1 MKFSLLSLC
10 LALLVLTSCGPDKK
24 TARISGKIEGLDQA
38 ALLIYSSDAV
48 EGDQGSL
55 DSIYVNRGSF
65 SYDRPTT
72 QPLLLTLVYPNN
84 SFTTLI
90 AEPGKEVKLA
100 GDANRLKEMQVTG
113 TDDNKQFSEFCFS
126 VLKLNEKDAQMRA
139 ATYIRSHPQSLTSVA
154 LFYHYF
160 DRVAQRNEQPTL
172 ELLNLLRKQQPT
184 NQQLTAIDARLRP
197 QLRTAVGAKL
207 PHFTASTLNKQAIN
221 SADFKGKPTLLIFSA
236 NWDSNNYYLRQ
247 QLRKLK
253 AARGQRLRIINF
265 ALDESLEKA
274 QERAKND
281 SLQSVVYLKHML
293 SNPLVQTLG
302 LRYPSGNILINAD
315 GHIIGRDFPIEELAN
330 KVNDALH

>member
-1 MKFSLLSLC
+1 M
-10 LALLVLTSCGPDKK
+10 
-24 TARISGKIEGLDQA
+24 
-38 ALLIYSSDAV
+38 
-48 EGDQGSL
+48 
-55 DSIYVNRGSF
+55 
-65 SYDRPTT
+65 
-72 QPLLLTLVYPNN
+72 
-84 SFTTLI
+84 
-90 AEPGKEVKLA
+90 KLA

-197 QLRTAVGAKL
+197 QLHTAIGAKL
-207 PHFTASTLNKQAIN
+207 PHFTASTLNKQVIN
-221 SADFKGKPTLLIFSA
+221 SADFKGKPTLLTFSA

-253 AARGQRLRIINF
+253 AARGERLRIINF
-265 ALDESLEKA
+265 SLDESLEKA
-274 QERAKND
+274 QERFPPICGLSQAYALQPSCPNFG
-281 SLQSVVYLKHML
+281 SALSFGQHSHQCRWPHHWSRFPHRRTRQQSQRCLALIELQSVITSLL
-293 SNPLVQTLG
+293 SPNGVVLTSK
-302 LRYPSGNILINAD
+302 R
-315 GHIIGRDFPIEELAN
+315 
-330 KVNDALH
+330 